1 MNDQRLADARDG
13 LRARMPASVADAAVL
28 RAEVRAADA
37 AVGELLKAAAARR
50 DAHPGIDRE
59 GARHG

>member
-1 MNDQRLADARDG
+1 
-13 LRARMPASVADAAVL
+13 
-28 RAEVRAADA
+28 
-37 AVGELLKAAAARR
+37 VGELLKAAAARR